1 MVGFGDLK
9 LTAEQQNVF
18 EVGAKQELEAKLSE
32 SERFA
37 EADRFAK
44 LETYEMYQAIV
55 RTISPAYKVVI
66 EFQQ

>member
-1 MVGFGDLK
+1 MCLK
-9 LTAEQQNVF
+9 
-18 EVGAKQELEAKLSE
+18 VGAKQELEAKLSE

-44 LETYEMYQAIV
+44 LEAYEMYQAIV